1 MYLALFLT
9 PWMMIYALSTIVMN
23 HGEYFRKRYGGGTV
37 SYVKESE
44 QTYAGT
50 FVSGAGPRVIA
61 RQILGSLS
69 MNGAYHV
76 EEDADSGRIMI
87 YRHDPVSPRRIRYN
101 PSDGKLL
108 VEREMFRTTTF
119 LERMHR
125 RSGYKHEFLLED
137 AWAFSVDLV
146 IGALVFWSL
155 SGLWMWWEMRLTRR
169 WGTLCIAASA
179 GIFCFFLISI

>member
-1 MYLALFLT
+1 MYLALFLI

-23 HGEYFRKRYGGGTV
+23 HGEYFRKHYGGDMV
-37 SYVKESE
+37 SYTKQRE
-44 QTYAGT
+44 QIYTGT
-50 FVSGAGPRVIA
+50 FVPGAGPRMIA
-61 RQILGSLS
+61 RQILRSLG
-69 MNGAYHV
+69 MDGAYHV
-76 EEDADSGRIMI
+76 KEGPDAGRITI
-87 YRHDPVSPRRIRYN
+87 YRHEPLSLKRITYS

-108 VEREMFRTTTF
+108 IEREVFRTQAF
-119 LERMHR
+119 LERLHR

-146 IGALVFWSL
+146 IAALVFWSL

-169 WGTLCIAASA
+169 WGAVCVAASA